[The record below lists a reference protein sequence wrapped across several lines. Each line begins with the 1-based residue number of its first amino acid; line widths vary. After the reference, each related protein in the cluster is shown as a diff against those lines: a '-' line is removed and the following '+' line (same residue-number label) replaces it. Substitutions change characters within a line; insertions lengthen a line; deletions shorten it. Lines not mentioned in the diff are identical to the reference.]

1 MSALAATRPHYSAQ
15 TVNPID
21 KHEVVERYRRA
32 VNLLATDDLKGAID
46 QFKTLSAQESAMRD
60 VWMLLATTASRA
72 DRAEIAVDA
81 YQHAISL
88 EPANPDAYLGAAA
101 ALLRL
106 RKLDDAA
113 MRAQHV
119 ADDLETDAMWQA
131 QSHELLAQIALARRN
146 IELAR
151 AEATL
156 AEEADPDRPV
166 VAYVE
171 GRNALEHRRYAEA
184 LELLEPALE
193 QVDKTPRRPLADLR
207 LLTAEALVH
216 VDRLSEAEYLF
227 LEELKRSPV
236 SDRARA
242 GLIAVYKATGR
253 TTEAAALAQH

>member
-1 MSALAATRPHYSAQ
+1 
-15 TVNPID
+15 
-21 KHEVVERYRRA
+21 
-32 VNLLATDDLKGAID
+32 
-46 QFKTLSAQESAMRD
+46 
-60 VWMLLATTASRA
+60 MLLTTTAART

-119 ADDLETDAMWQA
+119 ADESEIDTTWQA
-131 QSHELLAQIALARRN
+131 QSHELLAQIAMARRN
-146 IELAR
+146 VETAR
-151 AEATL
+151 SEATL

-171 GRNALEHRRYAEA
+171 GRNAFEHRRYAEA

-216 VDRLSEAEYLF
+216 VDRPSEAEYLF